1 MKSNF
6 KLILGCFIAAMLM
19 HLLLTADT
27 EPQGSQTSTG
37 FIVDLDRNQDEPKP
51 KAKKQIVAKD
61 QIRCLAANIFFEA
74 RGESA
79 EAQQAVAQVTLNRVK
94 SKHYPDNICKVV
106 FQHKQFSWVH
116 QQSADTI
123 QKLLNADLSDYNRLD
138 TLAYQQAY
146 KIASNAVLKPFRGIP
161 SNALWYHADYVS
173 PRWAQQK
180 QVVGYYGSHVFY
192 TKQKLE

>member
-6 KLILGCFIAAMLM
+6 KLILGCFFAATLM
-19 HLLLTADT
+19 HLLLTADN

-37 FIVDLDRNQDEPKP
+37 FIVDLDRSQDKPKP

-74 RGESA
+74 RGESV

-116 QQSADTI
+116 QQSAETI

-161 SNALWYHADYVS
+161 SDVLWYTRYDVY
-173 PRWAQQK
+173 PKWAQQK